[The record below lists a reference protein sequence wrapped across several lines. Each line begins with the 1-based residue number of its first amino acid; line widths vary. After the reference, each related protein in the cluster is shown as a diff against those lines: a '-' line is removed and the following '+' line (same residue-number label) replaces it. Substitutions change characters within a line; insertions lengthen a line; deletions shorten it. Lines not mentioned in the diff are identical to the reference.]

1 MMTELIEQS
10 GAFINLYCSTDLFGS
25 DKSSLVARY
34 FISLQ
39 AVNINQTN
47 LHDLQTGLLH

>member
-1 MMTELIEQS
+1 MQSYIIWIEGQHSDHYKRPYLALIVLQS
-10 GAFINLYCSTDLFGS
+10 KYLVVKIS

-39 AVNINQTN
+39 AVNMN
-47 LHDLQTGLLH
+47 

>member
-1 MMTELIEQS
+1 MVVGT
-10 GAFINLYCSTDLFGS
+10 S

-39 AVNINQTN
+39 AVNIYELILIQQTYK
-47 LHDLQTGLLH
+47 LVFIPWISLQTGD